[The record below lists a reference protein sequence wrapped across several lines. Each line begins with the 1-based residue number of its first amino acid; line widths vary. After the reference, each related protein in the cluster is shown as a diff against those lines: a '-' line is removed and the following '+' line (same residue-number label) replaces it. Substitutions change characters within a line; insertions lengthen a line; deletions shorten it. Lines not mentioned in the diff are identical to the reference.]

1 MLERGGGGKKTQRA
15 AWREEG
21 ARAEGGDGNTRK
33 TSSGRDMGEERPRGN
48 GEKIRERCGAT
59 EVWPGTGGRERCRDG
74 ALGALGAAAWDH
86 SGGQNGAEQ
95 PGRTRREGKILEKR
109 GGLGLGKQKQP
120 SPIRTPSLSILPVP
134 SVPPTSCATLRSCC
148 CLGTLWASHR
158 LP

>member
-1 MLERGGGGKKTQRA
+1 MEER
-15 AWREEG
+15 
-21 ARAEGGDGNTRK
+21 
-33 TSSGRDMGEERPRGN
+33 RPRGLH
-48 GEKIRERCGAT
+48 GGRKGQELREGTGILGRHHQGGTWERRDPGGTGRKLGRGGAT
-59 EVWPGTGGRERCRDG
+59 EGWPGAGGRERHGDG

-120 SPIRTPSLSILPVP
+120 SPIKTPSLSILPVP
-134 SVPPTSCATLRSCC
+134 SAPPTSCATLRSWC
-148 CLGTLWASHR
+148 CLGTLWASPR

>member
-21 ARAEGGDGNTRK
+21 TRAEGGDGNTRK
-33 TSSGRDMGEERPRGN
+33 TSSGRDMGEERPSGN
-48 GEKIRERCGAT
+48 GEKIRER
-59 EVWPGTGGRERCRDG
+59 WSHGRLARNWGESRGDG
-74 ALGALGAAAWDH
+74 ALGALGEAAWNH

-120 SPIRTPSLSILPVP
+120 SPIKTPSLSILPIP
-134 SVPPTSCATLRSCC
+134 SAPPTSCATLRSWC
-148 CLGTLWASHR
+148 CLGTLWASPR